1 MQVDSNKI
9 AIGETSQRGEVVL
22 SFEIAGMQP
31 VVEQLARRQ
40 LRVGDTQ

>member
-22 SFEIAGMQP
+22 SFEI
-31 VVEQLARRQ
+31 VEQLARAQ